1 MRKVLTVPQTKIILQ
16 CSECKAHGYVTSK
29 NRQNVP
35 DRLALR
41 KFCRSCNKHTEH
53 NEARLRK

>member
-1 MRKVLTVPQTKIILQ
+1 MLTVPQTKIILQ

-35 DRLALR
+35 DRLTLK
-41 KFCRSCNKHTEH
+41 KFCRPCNKHTEH